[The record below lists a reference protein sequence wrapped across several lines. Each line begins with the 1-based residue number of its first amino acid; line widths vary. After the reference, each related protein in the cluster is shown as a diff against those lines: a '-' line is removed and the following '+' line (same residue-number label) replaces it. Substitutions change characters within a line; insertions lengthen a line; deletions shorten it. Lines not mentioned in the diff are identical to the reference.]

1 MGCKLRVCYFKPESE
16 LNPLSVERYE
26 ANILGCTRQFR
37 YFLKSTNIIDM
48 VLSINGIPVV
58 ALELKKQLT
67 GQDVN
72 CVMQYKEYRSCK
84 LSVSEYVRQIA
95 TIHNP
100 KALPPEEFYEIL
112 DFLKICKSN
121 IEANMSWRFGKHEL
135 NTLIDLYNTFDE
147 RVQTYYENDAGGE
160 AK

>member
-1 MGCKLRVCYFKPESE
+1 MTPELRATI
-16 LNPLSVERYE
+16 ERN
-26 ANILGCTRQFR
+26 A
-37 YFLKSTNIIDM
+37 K
-48 VLSINGIPVV
+48 
-58 ALELKKQLT
+58 A
-67 GQDVN
+67 
-72 CVMQYKEYRSCK
+72 CK

-112 DFLKICKSN
+112 DYLKICKSN

>member
-1 MGCKLRVCYFKPESE
+1 MTGKKKRDYSKVKRKNCGTPIQIRVTPELRATI
-16 LNPLSVERYE
+16 ERN
-26 ANILGCTRQFR
+26 A
-37 YFLKSTNIIDM
+37 K
-48 VLSINGIPVV
+48 
-58 ALELKKQLT
+58 A
-67 GQDVN
+67 
-72 CVMQYKEYRSCK
+72 CK

-112 DFLKICKSN
+112 DYLKICKSN

-135 NTLIDLYNTFDE
+135 NTLIELYNAFDE